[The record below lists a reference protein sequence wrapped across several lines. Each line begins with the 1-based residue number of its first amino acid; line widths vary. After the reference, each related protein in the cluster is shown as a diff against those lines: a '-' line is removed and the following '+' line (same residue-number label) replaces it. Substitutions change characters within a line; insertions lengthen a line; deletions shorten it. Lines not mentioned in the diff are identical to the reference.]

1 MPETPDI
8 SRVTSRAGAEDL
20 IGSVLSDMRELE
32 ATLGAETAQVRVGRI
47 RDGLASEAKKGELA
61 ARYLRGLEAVKAN
74 AVALARF
81 APEAVDGLRA
91 AHASFG
97 RTVEENRIVLATA
110 RAVSESRRGSRRR
123 RGSPRSRR
131 NGSRVTK
138 EEVNMLME
146 DQQDART
153 AELASELLAR
163 RKISQPTGAQFFASA
178 VIATSRSVPVTR

>member
-20 IGSVLSDMRELE
+20 IGSVLSGMRELE
-32 ATLGAETAQVRVGRI
+32 ATLGAETAQVRAGRI

-91 AHASFG
+91 AHAGFG
-97 RTVEENRIVLATA
+97 RMRRTGSCSRPRA
-110 RAVSESRRGSRRR
+110 R
-123 RGSPRSRR
+123 SP
-131 NGSRVTK
+131 K
-138 EEVNMLME
+138 
-146 DQQDART
+146 D
-153 AELASELLAR
+153 
-163 RKISQPTGAQFFASA
+163 
-178 VIATSRSVPVTR
+178 

>member
-1 MPETPDI
+1 MPEATDI

-20 IGSVLSDMRELE
+20 IASVLSGMRELE

-91 AHASFG
+91 AHAGFG

-110 RAVSESRRGSRRR
+110 RGLRRTDQEPLGGDHPRVAADDPRPGDRFGAIRTSGGAP
-123 RGSPRSRR
+123 RGVAQP
-131 NGSRVTK
+131 
-138 EEVNMLME
+138 LA
-146 DQQDART
+146 DA
-153 AELASELLAR
+153 
-163 RKISQPTGAQFFASA
+163 
-178 VIATSRSVPVTR
+178 